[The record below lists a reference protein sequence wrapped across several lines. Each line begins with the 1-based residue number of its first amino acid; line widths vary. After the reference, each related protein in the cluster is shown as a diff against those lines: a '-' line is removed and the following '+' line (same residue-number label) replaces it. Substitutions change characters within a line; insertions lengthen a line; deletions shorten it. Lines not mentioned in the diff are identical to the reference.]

1 MSRKV
6 HRFIAGSKVMSVAV
20 VFDSAGTLL
29 NTYRVAKD
37 IRNNKLLPGIET
49 TTLTFSSPDRVL
61 IVLPVHSQDLMAAP
75 TEAILSEYLVRHDIG
90 FGISCTRKI
99 TTADEIGD
107 ILYTD
112 DRARVGDLQECI
124 RNVWTVCREESVVTL
139 NSGAIINMEQQGI
152 EFGITAGGWPFEGA
166 KEAVTALHRM
176 GVPTFIAS
184 GDRVTKLER
193 MADHLGIPRDRVYG
207 VATPTV
213 KAQIVSDL
221 RQEYDRVLMV
231 GDGINDLGAMRNADI
246 AILTVQQQGDRPEE
260 LYKEADYVV
269 KNVREVVTIVQ
280 DLIASRKNC
289 DRDGCGSAYKR

>member
-1 MSRKV
+1 MT
-6 HRFIAGSKVMSVAV
+6 VAV

-37 IRNNKLLPGIET
+37 ICNQKLLPGIET

-61 IVLPVHSQDLMAAP
+61 IVLPVHSKDLLATP
-75 TEAILSEYLVRHDIG
+75 PEALLSAYLIRHDIG

-107 ILYTD
+107 ILYAD

-124 RNVWTVCREESVVTL
+124 RNVWTVCKEESVVTL
-139 NSGAIINMEQQGI
+139 NSGAIINMAQRGI
-152 EFGITAGGWPFEGA
+152 EFAITAGGWPFDGA
-166 KEAVTALHRM
+166 KEAITALHRM

-213 KAQIVSDL
+213 KAQIISDL

-231 GDGINDLGAMRNADI
+231 GDGINDLCAMRNADI
-246 AILTVQQQGDRPEE
+246 AILTVQQPGDRPED

-269 KNVREVVTIVQ
+269 KNVGDVVTIVQ
-280 DLIASRKNC
+280 DLIAARKNC
-289 DRDGCGSAYKR
+289 DRDGCVTAYKR

>member
-1 MSRKV
+1 
-6 HRFIAGSKVMSVAV
+6 MSVAV

-37 IRNNKLLPGIET
+37 IGNQKLLPGIET

-61 IVLPVHSQDLMAAP
+61 IVLPVHSKDLIEAP
-75 TEAILSEYLVRHDIG
+75 PESLLSEYLVRHDVG

-107 ILYTD
+107 ILYAD
-112 DRARVGDLQECI
+112 DRARIGDLQECI
-124 RNVWTVCREESVVTL
+124 RNVWTVCKKESVVTL
-139 NSGAIINMEQQGI
+139 NSGAIINMAQRGI
-152 EFGITAGGWPFEGA
+152 EFAITAGGWPFDGA
-166 KEAVTALHRM
+166 KEAITALHRM

-231 GDGINDLGAMRNADI
+231 GDGINDLCAMRNADI
-246 AILTVQQQGDRPEE
+246 AILTVQQPGDRPED

-269 KNVREVVTIVQ
+269 KNVGEVVTIVQ
-280 DLIASRKNC
+280 DLIQTRKNC
-289 DRDGCGSAYKR
+289 DRDGCGAAYKR

>member
-1 MSRKV
+1 MS
-6 HRFIAGSKVMSVAV
+6 IAV

-37 IRNNKLLPGIET
+37 ICNQKLLPGIET

-61 IVLPVHSQDLMAAP
+61 IVLPVHSQDLLATP
-75 TEAILSEYLVRHDIG
+75 PEALLSEYLVRHDIG

-107 ILYTD
+107 ILYAD
-112 DRARVGDLQECI
+112 DSTRVGDLQECI

-139 NSGAIINMEQQGI
+139 NSGAIINMAQRRI
-152 EFGITAGGWPFEGA
+152 EFAITAGGWPFEGA
-166 KEAVTALHRM
+166 KEAITALHRM

-231 GDGINDLGAMRNADI
+231 GDGINDLCAMRNADI
-246 AILTVQQQGDRPEE
+246 AILTIQQPGDRPED

-269 KNVREVVTIVQ
+269 KSVGEVVTIVE
-280 DLIASRKNC
+280 DLIAARKNC
-289 DRDGCGSAYKR
+289 DRDGCGTTHKR

>member
-1 MSRKV
+1 
-6 HRFIAGSKVMSVAV
+6 MSVAV

-37 IRNNKLLPGIET
+37 IRNHKLLPGIET
-49 TTLTFSSPDRVL
+49 TTLTFSSPDRAL
-61 IVLPVHSQDLMAAP
+61 IVLPVHSKDLMATP
-75 TEAILSEYLVRHDIG
+75 PDTLLSDYLIRHEIG

-99 TTADEIGD
+99 TTSEEIGD
-107 ILYTD
+107 ILYAD

-124 RNVWTVCREESVVTL
+124 RNVWTVCKEESVVTL
-139 NSGAIINMEQQGI
+139 NSGAIINMAKRGI
-152 EFGITAGGWPFEGA
+152 EFAITAGGWPFDGA
-166 KEAVTALHRM
+166 KEAITALHRM

-213 KAQIVSDL
+213 KAQIISDL

-231 GDGINDLGAMRNADI
+231 GDGINDLCAMRNADI
-246 AILTVQQQGDRPEE
+246 AILTVQQPGDRPED

-269 KNVREVVTIVQ
+269 KNVGDVVTIVQ
-280 DLIASRKNC
+280 DLIQARKNC
-289 DRDGCGSAYKR
+289 DRDSCGTAYKR

>member
-1 MSRKV
+1 MS
-6 HRFIAGSKVMSVAV
+6 IAV

-37 IRNNKLLPGIET
+37 IANRKLLPGIET

-61 IVLPVHSQDLMAAP
+61 IVLPVHSKDLMATP
-75 TEAILSEYLVRHDIG
+75 PEALLSEYLVRHDIG

-107 ILYTD
+107 ILYAD
-112 DRARVGDLQECI
+112 DSTQVGDLQECI
-124 RNVWTVCREESVVTL
+124 RNVWTVCKEESVVTL
-139 NSGAIINMEQQGI
+139 NSGAIINMADRRI
-152 EFGITAGGWPFEGA
+152 EFAITAGGWPFDGA
-166 KEAVTALHRM
+166 KEAITALHRM

-213 KAQIVSDL
+213 KAQIINDL

-231 GDGINDLGAMRNADI
+231 GDGINDLCAMRNADL
-246 AILTVQQQGDRPEE
+246 AILTVQQPGDRPEE
-260 LYKEADYVV
+260 LYKEADYIV
-269 KNVREVVTIVQ
+269 KTVGDVVTIVQ
-280 DLIASRKNC
+280 DLIAARKNC
-289 DRDGCGSAYKR
+289 DRDGCGAAYKR

>member
-1 MSRKV
+1 MS
-6 HRFIAGSKVMSVAV
+6 IAV

-37 IRNNKLLPGIET
+37 IRNHKLLPGIET

-61 IVLPVHSQDLMAAP
+61 IVLPVHSKDLMTAP
-75 TEAILSEYLVRHDIG
+75 ADALLSEYLVRHDIG

-107 ILYTD
+107 ILYAD
-112 DRARVGDLQECI
+112 DSTRVGDLQECI
-124 RNVWTVCREESVVTL
+124 RNVWTVCKEESVVTL
-139 NSGAIINMEQQGI
+139 NSGAIINMAQRNI
-152 EFGITAGGWPFEGA
+152 EFAITAGGWPFDGA
-166 KEAVTALHRM
+166 KDAITALHRM

-231 GDGINDLGAMRNADI
+231 GDGINDLCAMRNADI
-246 AILTVQQQGDRPEE
+246 AILTVQQPGDRPEE

-269 KNVREVVTIVQ
+269 KSVGEVVTIVQ
-280 DLIASRKNC
+280 DLTASRKSC
-289 DRDGCGSAYKR
+289 DRDGCGTTHKR

>member
-1 MSRKV
+1 
-6 HRFIAGSKVMSVAV
+6 MSVAV

-37 IRNNKLLPGIET
+37 ICNQKLLPGIET

-61 IVLPVHSQDLMAAP
+61 IVLPVHSKDLMAAP
-75 TEAILSEYLVRHDIG
+75 AEAVLSEYLVRHDIG

-107 ILYTD
+107 IVYAD

-124 RNVWTVCREESVVTL
+124 RNVWTVCKAESVMTL
-139 NSGAIINMEQQGI
+139 NSGAIINMAQRGI
-152 EFGITAGGWPFEGA
+152 EFTITAGGWPFDGA
-166 KEAVTALHRM
+166 KEAITSLHRM

-213 KAQIVSDL
+213 KAQIINDL

-231 GDGINDLGAMRNADI
+231 GDGINDLCAMRNADI
-246 AILTVQQQGDRPEE
+246 AILTVQQPGDRPEE

-269 KNVREVVTIVQ
+269 KSVGEVVTIVE
-280 DLIASRKNC
+280 DLIAARKNC
-289 DRDGCGSAYKR
+289 DRDGCGTAYKR

>member
-1 MSRKV
+1 
-6 HRFIAGSKVMSVAV
+6 MSVAV

-37 IRNNKLLPGIET
+37 ISNHKLLPGIET

-61 IVLPVHSQDLMAAP
+61 IVLPVHSKDLMATLP
-75 TEAILSEYLVRHDIG
+75 ETLLSDYLVRHEIA

-124 RNVWTVCREESVVTL
+124 RNVWTVCKEESVVTL
-139 NSGAIINMEQQGI
+139 NSGAIINMAQRGI
-152 EFGITAGGWPFEGA
+152 EFAITAGGWPFDGA

-213 KAQIVSDL
+213 KAQIISDL

-231 GDGINDLGAMRNADI
+231 GDGINDLCAMRNADI
-246 AILTVQQQGDRPEE
+246 AILTVQQPGDRPEE

-269 KNVREVVTIVQ
+269 KNVGDVVTIVQ
-280 DLIASRKNC
+280 DLVAARKNC
-289 DRDGCGSAYKR
+289 DRDGSGAAYKR

>member
-1 MSRKV
+1 MT
-6 HRFIAGSKVMSVAV
+6 VAV

-37 IRNNKLLPGIET
+37 IGNHKLLPGIET

-61 IVLPVHSQDLMAAP
+61 IVLPVHSKDLMAAP
-75 TEAILSEYLVRHDIG
+75 PDALLAEYLVRHDIG

-112 DRARVGDLQECI
+112 DCTRVGDLQECI
-124 RNVWTVCREESVVTL
+124 RNVWTVCKEESVVTL
-139 NSGAIINMEQQGI
+139 NSGAIINMAQRGI
-152 EFGITAGGWPFEGA
+152 EFAITAGGWPFDGA
-166 KEAVTALHRM
+166 KDAITALHRM

-231 GDGINDLGAMRNADI
+231 GDGINDLCAMRNADI
-246 AILTVQQQGDRPEE
+246 AILTVQQPGDRPED

-269 KNVREVVTIVQ
+269 KSVGEVVTIVQ
-280 DLIASRKNC
+280 DLIASKKNC
-289 DRDGCGSAYKR
+289 DRDGCGTTHKR

>member
-1 MSRKV
+1 
-6 HRFIAGSKVMSVAV
+6 MSVAV

-37 IRNNKLLPGIET
+37 ILTNKLLPGIET
-49 TTLTFSSPDRVL
+49 TTLTFSSPERVL
-61 IVLPVHSQDLMAAP
+61 IVLPVHSKDLLATPPETLLA
-75 TEAILSEYLVRHDIG
+75 EYLVRHDIG

-99 TTADEIGD
+99 LTADEIGD
-107 ILYTD
+107 ILYAD

-139 NSGAIINMEQQGI
+139 NSGAIVNMAQRGI
-152 EFGITAGGWPFEGA
+152 EFAITAGGWPFDGA
-166 KEAVTALHRM
+166 KGAVTALHRM

-184 GDRVTKLER
+184 GDRVTKLEK
-193 MADHLGIPRDRVYG
+193 MADYLGIPRDRVYG

-221 RQEYDRVLMV
+221 KQEYDEVLMV
-231 GDGINDLGAMRNADI
+231 GDGINDLCAMQNADI
-246 AILTVQQQGDRPEE
+246 AILTVQQPGDRPEE

-269 KNVREVVTIVQ
+269 KNVGEVVTIVR
-280 DLIASRKNC
+280 DLVAARKDC
-289 DRDGCGSAYKR
+289 DRDGRSTAYKR

>member
-1 MSRKV
+1 
-6 HRFIAGSKVMSVAV
+6 MSVAV

-37 IRNNKLLPGIET
+37 IRNHKLLPGIET

-61 IVLPVHSQDLMAAP
+61 IVLPVHSKDLMKAP
-75 TEAILSEYLVRHDIG
+75 AESLFSDYLVRHDIG

-107 ILYTD
+107 ILYAD
-112 DRARVGDLQECI
+112 DSTRVGDLQECI
-124 RNVWTVCREESVVTL
+124 RNVWTVCKEESVVTL
-139 NSGAIINMEQQGI
+139 NSGAIINMAERRV
-152 EFGITAGGWPFEGA
+152 EFAITAGGWPFDGA
-166 KEAVTALHRM
+166 KDAITALHRM

-231 GDGINDLGAMRNADI
+231 GDGINDLCAMRNADI
-246 AILTVQQQGDRPEE
+246 AILTVQQPGDRPED

-269 KNVREVVTIVQ
+269 KSVGEVVTIVQ
-280 DLIASRKNC
+280 DLIAGEKKLRS
-289 DRDGCGSAYKR
+289 

>member
-1 MSRKV
+1 MS
-6 HRFIAGSKVMSVAV
+6 IAV

-29 NTYRVAKD
+29 NTYRVAKN
-37 IRNNKLLPGIET
+37 IANRKLLPGIET

-61 IVLPVHSQDLMAAP
+61 IVLPVHSKDLLATP
-75 TEAILSEYLVRHDIG
+75 PEALLSEYLVRHDIG

-107 ILYTD
+107 ILYAD
-112 DRARVGDLQECI
+112 DSTQVGDLQECI
-124 RNVWTVCREESVVTL
+124 RNVWTVCKEESVVTL
-139 NSGAIINMEQQGI
+139 NSGAIINMADRRI
-152 EFGITAGGWPFEGA
+152 EFAITAGGWPFEGA
-166 KEAVTALHRM
+166 KEAITALHRM

-213 KAQIVSDL
+213 KAQIINDL

-231 GDGINDLGAMRNADI
+231 GDGINDLCAMRNADI
-246 AILTVQQQGDRPEE
+246 AILTVQQPGDRPEE
-260 LYKEADYVV
+260 LYKEADYIV
-269 KNVREVVTIVQ
+269 KTVGDVVTIVQ
-280 DLIASRKNC
+280 DLIAARKNC
-289 DRDGCGSAYKR
+289 DRDGCGAAYKR

>member
-1 MSRKV
+1 
-6 HRFIAGSKVMSVAV
+6 MSVAV

-37 IRNNKLLPGIET
+37 ICNNKLLPGIET

-61 IVLPVHSQDLMAAP
+61 IVLPVHSKDLMAASP
-75 TEAILSEYLVRHDIG
+75 DALLSDYLIRHDIG

-99 TTADEIGD
+99 TTSEEIGD
-107 ILYTD
+107 ILYAD

-124 RNVWTVCREESVVTL
+124 RNVWTVCRQESVVTL
-139 NSGAIINMEQQGI
+139 NSGAIVNMVQQGI
-152 EFGITAGGWPFEGA
+152 EFTITAGGWPFEGA
-166 KEAVTALHRM
+166 KETITALHRM

-221 RQEYDRVLMV
+221 RQEYDTVLMV
-231 GDGINDLGAMRNADI
+231 GDGINDLYAMQKADV
-246 AILTVQQQGDRPEE
+246 AILTIQQAGDRPED
-260 LYKEADYVV
+260 LYRDADHVV
-269 KNVREVVTIVQ
+269 RNVSEVVPIVER
-280 DLIASRKNC
+280 LITAQ
-289 DRDGCGSAYKR
+289 GT

>member
-1 MSRKV
+1 
-6 HRFIAGSKVMSVAV
+6 MSVAV

-37 IRNNKLLPGIET
+37 IRNHKLLPGIET

-61 IVLPVHSQDLMAAP
+61 IVLPVHSKDLMAAAP
-75 TEAILSEYLVRHDIG
+75 AALLSEYLVRHDIG

-107 ILYTD
+107 ILYAD
-112 DRARVGDLQECI
+112 DSTRIGDLQECI
-124 RNVWTVCREESVVTL
+124 RNVWTVCKEESVVTL
-139 NSGAIINMEQQGI
+139 NSGAIINMARREI
-152 EFGITAGGWPFEGA
+152 EFAITAGGWPFDGA
-166 KEAVTALHRM
+166 KEAITALHRM

-213 KAQIVSDL
+213 KAQIVNDL

-231 GDGINDLGAMRNADI
+231 GDGINDLCAMRNADV
-246 AILTVQQQGDRPEE
+246 AILTVQQPGDRPEE

-269 KNVREVVTIVQ
+269 KSVGEVVTIVQ
-280 DLIASRKNC
+280 DLISAKKNC
-289 DRDGCGSAYKR
+289 DRDGCSTAYKR